1 MSKAIFPGSFDPFH
15 DGHKF
20 VIEKALEDFD
30 FIYIVI
36 SWNENKKRTQSF
48 WKSKLQIK
56 KNFKK
61 NKKIKILFNK
71 NKLTIEIARKLN
83 CFQLIRGIRNEN
95 DIKYEDLLRKM
106 YIDAEPRIKI
116 KYYNA
121 TQEVKNI
128 SSSTIRSDII

>member
-1 MSKAIFPGSFDPFH
+1 MNKAIFPGSFDPFH

-95 DIKYEDLLRKM
+95 DIKYEDFLRKM

>member
-83 CFQLIRGIRNEN
+83 CFQLIWGIRNEN

>member
-1 MSKAIFPGSFDPFH
+1 MNKAIFPGSFDPFH